1 MMAAFRETS
10 SMLGTHDLGLFI
22 ASGLLLNMT
31 PGPDSLLIMARSATQ
46 GFRAGSAA
54 ALGIG
59 AGTCIHILAAA
70 LGLSALLSASTA
82 AFTVVK
88 LLGAAYLIY
97 LGAGMLFKRH
107 AAEDRIGAGGA
118 HHGEHRD
125 AHRDDDLALAQGR
138 GQDALPTAPPAAP
151 LRKIFAQ
158 GFLTNVLNPKV
169 GLFFLAFV
177 PQFISADAP
186 SKAAAFLFL
195 GAVFNVNGMLWC
207 HLLAW
212 SSAVAGARAR
222 GRGWARALGRWLNRG
237 IGALFLAFGVRLAMA
252 EMA

>member
-1 MMAAFRETS
+1 
-10 SMLGTHDLGLFI
+10 MLGTHDLGLFI

-88 LLGAAYLIY
+88 LLGAAYLVY
-97 LGAGMLFKRH
+97 LGAGMLFKRR
-107 AAEDRIGAGGA
+107 AAEATPENG
-118 HHGEHRD
+118 HQEQ
-125 AHRDDDLALAQGR
+125 DLA
-138 GQDALPTAPPAAP
+138 PPPAAP

-177 PQFISADAP
+177 PQFISPEAP

-222 GRGWARALGRWLNRG
+222 GQGWARTLGRWLNRG